1 MSLCVCALRHLF
13 HDNSLIDQIL
23 EDKMKHFSNAFIVV
37 LLGLSLAAMT
47 QAAGNASAGKN
58 KVATCGAC
66 HGNDGN
72 SQIPSNPKLAGQGE
86 KYLLKQLKDVQR
98 GDREIAMMT
107 GLLDNLNDQDL
118 ADIAAYYASQTQT
131 QGASEAKWVELGKE
145 IYRNGNHERGIPSC
159 TGCHGPAGAGNA
171 PAGFPM
177 IAGQHAEY
185 IAIQLRHF
193 SVGSRANDGEGK
205 VMRGIAERMNEN
217 EIQAVASYIAG
228 LR

>member
-1 MSLCVCALRHLF
+1 
-13 HDNSLIDQIL
+13 
-23 EDKMKHFSNAFIVV
+23 MKHFSNAFFVV
-37 LLGLSLAAMT
+37 LLSLSLATVA

-58 KVATCGAC
+58 KVASCGAC

-98 GDREIAMMT
+98 GDRVIAMMT
-107 GLLDNLNDQDL
+107 GQLDNFNDADL

-131 QGASEAKWVELGKE
+131 EGVAEAKWVELGEE

-159 TGCHGPAGAGNA
+159 TGCHGPAGGGNA

-185 IAIQLRHF
+185 LATQLRYF
-193 SVGSRANDGEGK
+193 SVGTRNNDGQSM

-217 EIQAVASYIAG
+217 EIQAVASYVAG
-228 LR
+228 LRE